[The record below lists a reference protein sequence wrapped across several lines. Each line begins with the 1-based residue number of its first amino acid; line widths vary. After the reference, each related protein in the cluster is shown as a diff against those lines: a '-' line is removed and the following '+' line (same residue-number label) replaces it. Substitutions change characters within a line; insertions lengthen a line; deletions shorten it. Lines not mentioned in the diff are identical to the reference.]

1 MPKPKVISLFQTEQY
16 ENRFLNVSIIG
27 RAVDIFVECLSYD
40 IEIPVNVTKAR
51 ELDIFEEAILRMIK
65 LKKCSAEDLSSILC
79 LEKDLVKFII
89 IRLMENGLLDEER
102 SISQK
107 GLQLLS
113 YQSELKKEVEYM
125 YGKIFVIKQT
135 GLILPYIHI
144 GEFQSE
150 SVDDSNAST
159 ITIGF
164 GSAGQYRTI
173 KGKRIK
179 CTNYENAQ
187 KSLSTIVVKKAINTF
202 NNIAANRTQ
211 AQISLSNE
219 YGLINFQGG
228 NVYFH
233 MKAAVQEGN
242 VDSLIISDGFV
253 PNIDGILDYFKK
265 YHTEIVSD
273 IKSKAIVMDA
283 TADVSVRL
291 TNSYTKYKEVYHY

>member
-16 ENRFLNVSIIG
+16 ENRFLNVPIIG
-27 RAVDIFVECLSYD
+27 RAVDVFVECLSYD
-40 IEIPVNVTKAR
+40 VDIPVNVEKAR

-65 LKKCSAEDLSSILC
+65 LKKCSATDLSSILC

-89 IRLMENGLLDEER
+89 IRLVENGLLKDETT
-102 SISQK
+102 ISQEGK
-107 GLQLLS
+107 KVLS
-113 YQSELKKEVEYM
+113 YQSKLKKEVEYV
-125 YGKIFVIKQT
+125 YGKIFMIKQT
-135 GLILPYIHI
+135 GLILPYIHV

-150 SVDDSNAST
+150 AVDDSNAST

-179 CTNYENAQ
+179 CSNYEKAQ
-187 KSLSTIVVKKAINTF
+187 KNLSANVVKKTINTF
-202 NNIAANRTQ
+202 NNIAANRSQ
-211 AQISLSNE
+211 KQINFSNE
-219 YGLINFQGG
+219 YGLINSQSG

-253 PNIDGILDYFKK
+253 PNIDGILDYFQK
-265 YHTEIVSD
+265 YHMDIVSD
-273 IKSKAIVMDA
+273 IKSYC
-283 TADVSVRL
+283 
-291 TNSYTKYKEVYHY
+291 NGCYY